1 MALGNVFN
9 LSTPAFLVA
18 FLSVI
23 IPHAVM
29 DEADEMEHGLGVTPR
44 NELGPSVWFRKKQT
58 GSRTVSLWPGARQAL
73 DLLQPLILA

>member
-1 MALGNVFN
+1 
-9 LSTPAFLVA
+9 
-18 FLSVI
+18 
-23 IPHAVM
+23 M

-58 GSRTVSLWPGARQAL
+58 GSGIVSLWPGERQAL